1 MGDSAPE
8 AAGDGVGAGDAP
20 AGGEGDSELAEET
33 HDIEKGAPP
42 AG

>member
-20 AGGEGDSELAEET
+20 AGSEGDPELAEET